1 MADRMG
7 PQIAAMWRYD
17 KRHQGRLK
25 IGDAAPDVVLT
36 SLEGSAMPL
45 RRYVGARPLIL
56 IFGSY
61 T

>member
-1 MADRMG
+1 MG
-7 PQIAAMWRYD
+7 PQIAAIWRYD

-25 IGDAAPDVVLT
+25 LGDAAPDVVLT
-36 SLEGSAMPL
+36 SLEGPTAIPL
-45 RRYVGARPLIL
+45 RRCIGARPLIL